1 MTFPVA
7 VLSFNRP
14 EMLASV
20 LRSLLYNRSLADGD
34 VASIHLFQ
42 DGAVNAFSDRRYAS
56 DDDIAACIETFKNLV
71 PEGTVHLADGNI
83 GVALNYER
91 AEAFMFDTLQ
101 APAAIFLED
110 DLVLGVG
117 YTQLLTKLIGLA
129 LENPA
134 IGMVSAYGRSPAT
147 PVALQKQHESIIDH
161 MGQNWG
167 FALTRAHWIER
178 QAMLTPYMDLIRRID
193 YRDRPTDAISAWR
206 QHLGGDP
213 EPTSQDDCK
222 NLISLRLGRAR
233 LSTFANFAAYV
244 GKSGLHMDEAQFI
257 SAGFPLMRQIPY
269 EGFGVCCPSD
279 AEISDILFCEVTRRN
294 LLKLCQAQKHRL
306 DRSLVRAAYRL
317 FLGREPESEAVIAEK
332 LSLEFPIVLIH
343 DLLTSLEY
351 RDGEPTPLDLS
362 SLVLNRRPE
371 CDDECVTGRFRSIDG
386 ETARVGSRLFLSAET
401 AIQGLA
407 CRSFNTTHEI
417 LRSLFASEDFREL
430 YATALGT
437 REFFLER

>member
-20 LRSLLYNRSLADGD
+20 LRSLLYNRSLADGG

-42 DGAVNAFSDRRYAS
+42 DGAVNAFSGRRYAS

-117 YTQLLTKLIGLA
+117 YTQLLTKLIALA

-269 EGFGVCCPSD
+269 EGFDVRCPSD
-279 AEISDILFCEVTRRN
+279 AEISDILFCEVTQRNMVKLRR
-294 LLKLCQAQKHRL
+294 AQSHRL

-317 FLGREPESEAVIAEK
+317 FLGREPESDAVIAEK
-332 LSLEFPIVLIH
+332 LALEFPIVLIH

-351 RDGEPTPLDLS
+351 RDGKPRALDLS
-362 SLVLNRRPE
+362 SLVLNRRSTSI
-371 CDDECVTGRFRSIDG
+371 DERESRNARSID
-386 ETARVGSRLFLSAET
+386 RET
-401 AIQGLA
+401 AILASGLFLTA
-407 CRSFNTTHEI
+407 APRNKHFAFQAFNSTHEM
-417 LRSLFASEDFREL
+417 LRTLLGSEEFQQL

-437 REFFLER
+437 GKFFVEA